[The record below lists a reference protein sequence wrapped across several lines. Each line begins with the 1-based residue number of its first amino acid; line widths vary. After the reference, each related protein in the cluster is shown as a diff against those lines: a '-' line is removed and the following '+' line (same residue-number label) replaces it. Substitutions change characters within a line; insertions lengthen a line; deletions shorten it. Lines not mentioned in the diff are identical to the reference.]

1 MAMIAAAIISAAATI
16 GGTAIGIGSANKRA
30 KEAKEDKD
38 RKDAKISALERSRQP
53 IVNPYSNVR
62 DISSMAS
69 DLSGMLSNPYG
80 DLGVATGAA
89 EIQIEQSDLAL
100 ANTLDTLRA
109 TGASAGGA
117 TALAQAALQ
126 SKKQVSADIE
136 KQELTNERLKAQGE
150 AQLQGV
156 KLAEA
161 QRLQGL
167 QISEA
172 QRLQQ
177 ADIAGQQYMFG
188 AKENREMAQL
198 DRLSG
203 LSTQASVDLNAAQ
216 AGKAAALSGG
226 INALGN
232 IAGSYI
238 QANTSGKTPTPGPDG
253 SSNIN
258 QRNY

>member
-1 MAMIAAAIISAAATI
+1 MSMIAVAIISAAATV
-16 GGTAIGIGSANKRA
+16 GGTAIGVGSANKRA

-188 AKENREMAQL
+188 
-198 DRLSG
+198 G
-203 LSTQASVDLNAAQ
+203 
-216 AGKAAALSGG
+216 
-226 INALGN
+226 
-232 IAGSYI
+232 
-238 QANTSGKTPTPGPDG
+238 
-253 SSNIN
+253 
-258 QRNY
+258 